1 MRRRVVWM
9 AVIAVSI
16 AILMVGVP
24 LAVFGSAQQ
33 WDAADRALSARVA
46 LLERSVE
53 RRISQGDVI
62 DAAMLGPFLGGTV
75 NPAAQILV
83 ITPEGERVRVGDIGE
98 TRVLQASNPR
108 TQSGAQIIMEI
119 RVSDVM
125 QSIYTTI
132 ALVGVASLVA
142 FIVAVAAALS
152 MSRRIAAPLIYLAAA
167 AEQLGSGQTRPRVKP
182 SGIEEIDLVQSELV
196 RSADR
201 MAGRLAAERQ
211 FAADATHQLRTPLAA
226 LSMRL
231 EEIELISTEDEVK
244 QEVSAALSQIDR
256 LTGVVE
262 DLLQNSRKA
271 SGGTTEAVDLDDVF
285 EQQLDEWRAT
295 FDSAGRGIEF
305 VNEAD
310 RVVLA
315 SPGAL
320 AQVLATLIENSL
332 KYGGGVTRI
341 ATRPSSGRGVFID
354 VSDDGDGVPEEL
366 VQNLF
371 ERGVSGGGSTG
382 VGLALAKDLVT
393 ADGGRLELT
402 QRTPPT
408 FTVFLNGLPSTLDPK
423 VVMPRGALVAVGRRR
438 QRR

>member
-1 MRRRVVWM
+1 MRRRVVRM
-9 AVIAVSI
+9 AVIAVAI
-16 AILMVGVP
+16 AIILVGMP
-24 LAVFGSAQQ
+24 MAAFGSLQQ
-33 WDAADRALSARVA
+33 WDAAQAALDARALTIQ
-46 LLERSVE
+46 RSVE
-53 RRISQGDVI
+53 NRLGRDEQI
-62 DAAMLGPFLGGTV
+62 DQAMLRPWIGGAV
-75 NPAAQILV
+75 NSEAQIMV
-83 ITPEGERVRVGDIGE
+83 ITPDGESVRVGDIGE
-98 TRVLQASNPR
+98 TRVMRSTLNTP
-108 TQSGAQIIMEI
+108 SGATIMMEI
-119 RVSDVM
+119 RVGDVL
-125 QSIYTTI
+125 QDIYTTI
-132 ALVGVASLVA
+132 ALVSVAAFGA

-152 MSRRIAAPLIYLAAA
+152 MSRRIASPLIYLAAA

-182 SGIEEIDLVQSELV
+182 SGIEEIDLVQAELV

-231 EEIELISTEDEVK
+231 EEIELIAEQDDVK
-244 QEVSAALSQIDR
+244 QEASACLAQIDR
-256 LTGVVE
+256 LTGVVD
-262 DLLQNSRKA
+262 DLLQNSRRA

-285 EQQLDEWRAT
+285 DQQLEEWSAT
-295 FDSAGRGIEF
+295 FDATGRGLEF
-305 VNEAD
+305 KNEAD

-320 AQVLATLIENSL
+320 AQILATLIENSL
-332 KYGGGVTRI
+332 KYGDGVTRVS
-341 ATRPSSGRGVFID
+341 TRPSSGRGVFID
-354 VSDDGDGVPEEL
+354 VSDEGEGVPEDL
-366 VQNLF
+366 VQHVF
-371 ERGVSGGGSTG
+371 DRGVSGGGSTG

-438 QRR
+438 NRR

>member
-1 MRRRVVWM
+1 MRGRIVRM
-9 AVIAVSI
+9 AVIAVAI
-16 AILMVGVP
+16 AILLVGLP
-24 LAVFGSAQQ
+24 LAFLGSLQQ
-33 WDAADRALSARVA
+33 WEGAQASLDSRTQTLVRA
-46 LLERSVE
+46 VE
-53 RRISQGDVI
+53 RRMQSTDDVDESMLSPWI
-62 DAAMLGPFLGGTV
+62 DGSV
-75 NPAAQILV
+75 NPEAQILV
-83 ITPEGERVRVGDIGE
+83 RMPDGERLRVGDIGE
-98 TRVLQASNPR
+98 TRVLRSAQPTA
-108 TQSGAQIIMEI
+108 SGAEVIMEI
-119 RVSDVM
+119 RVGEVL
-125 QSIYTTI
+125 QRIYAII
-132 ALVGVASLVA
+132 ALVTVTSLIA
-142 FIVAVAAALS
+142 FIVAVTAALS

-167 AEQLGSGQTRPRVKP
+167 AEQLGSGQTRPSVKP

-231 EEIELISTEDEVK
+231 EEIELISDSDDVK
-244 QEVSAALSQIDR
+244 QEASASLAQIDR

-262 DLLQNSRKA
+262 DLLQNSRQA

-285 EQQLDEWRAT
+285 EQQRDEWQST
-295 FDSAGRGIEF
+295 FDRAGRGLSFFNDAE
-305 VNEAD
+305 

-320 AQVLATLIENSL
+320 TQVLATLIENSL
-332 KYGGGVTRI
+332 RYGDGDTTISTRS
-341 ATRPSSGRGVFID
+341 SSGRGVFID
-354 VSDDGDGVPEEL
+354 VADEGDGVPEDL
-366 VQNLF
+366 VKSLF
-371 ERGVSGGGSTG
+371 DRGVSGKGSTG

-408 FTVFLNGLPSTLDPK
+408 FTVFLNALPSTLAPK